1 MSQGGGGMGIVEPV
15 GGVCEWRRITLFI
28 ETMVVID
35 FIVRRYIH
43 EGAIVISFMGA
54 VHEMGWTRVGLEVL
68 RGVSL
73 KQARELAKLKYW
85 QHKYTIRLFSGGI
98 LFDDNGRNF
107 T

>member
-1 MSQGGGGMGIVEPV
+1 MGNRRGSRGER
-15 GGVCEWRRITLFI
+15 WRRITLFI

-35 FIVRRYIH
+35 FIVRGYIH
-43 EGAIVISFMGA
+43 EGAIVISFKGA

-68 RGVSL
+68 RDASL

-85 QHKYTIRLFSGGI
+85 QHKYAIRVFSGGV